1 MDSEMLRWLLAAVA
15 AALIALGVA
24 AAALRPSHDRVWLTA
39 QAILPRISFAGDS
52 AHILDVRDFRYGVDG
67 TVTPGYRN
75 ESYDLSLA
83 EKVWFVLVPFDEG
96 WRGPAHAFLTFG
108 FRDGRYLSVSIEARR
123 EEGEEYSVWKGL
135 LRRYEL
141 MYVLGTEEDLIGL
154 RTVVWDDPTYLYP
167 VRATPDQASALLEGL
182 LRRAQQVHDNPEF
195 YNTIGNNCTTNL
207 IDQINRIAS
216 RKIRFGREVL
226 LPGYSDE
233 LAHRMGLLDTDLGL
247 AEARLRFRIN
257 DRARESYPDP
267 NFSERIRSGA
277 RLEAE

>member
-1 MDSEMLRWLLAAVA
+1 
-15 AALIALGVA
+15 
-24 AAALRPSHDRVWLTA
+24 
-39 QAILPRISFAGDS
+39 
-52 AHILDVRDFRYGVDG
+52 
-67 TVTPGYRN
+67 
-75 ESYDLSLA
+75 
-83 EKVWFVLVPFDEG
+83 
-96 WRGPAHAFLTFG
+96 
-108 FRDGRYLSVSIEARR
+108 
-123 EEGEEYSVWKGL
+123 
-135 LRRYEL
+135 